1 MDIRDLFNL
10 ENNKSFQQLNQK
22 VNSFNTLKTLRLVN
36 YEIRHSNILVWLLN
50 SRENHNLG
58 DYFLRKLLEQIILI
72 DENEDNSRCN
82 LIEEILNNSLVESHV
97 FREVKTN
104 NNRYI
109 DLVVINK
116 QLKYVILIENKLYST
131 ESENQLDDYL
141 EFVQN
146 EFENFKIIPIYLTL
160 NGEMPSNL
168 EYFTLSYEN
177 IENIL
182 HIILI
187 LFKDKL
193 ADDIYQFIEDYDNV
207 LKEKLHPDEEQILQA
222 IDVYRSHKEIIE
234 ELFEESSIT
243 KNPLYIEIG
252 YKFEFMTKYKNT
264 IDYIFKHG
272 KNILSYSFEQF
283 ITEHFDNQV
292 NYKPH
297 PTLPYLLPPEWKEV
311 KNKVL
316 LDQNYW
322 LGKGLVVWFEQTN
335 DSRLRI
341 VAELGPLEYKDRISF
356 IRNLEDLGVKF
367 NDNSKRKQSR
377 YTRFFIKKIDINKW
391 DNIDELKAA
400 MKKLYTSSEFN
411 LLKKQVTLALGDNL
425 ILKEDTYKTQGEPEL
440 IEEVAITDAF
450 KAWMKSEN
458 ISENNY
464 RVSSQFL
471 SFKISLFDEF
481 KEMLGETRIKWWWNN
496 GPFLFW
502 MKIKPDSLYFTLEV
516 GPIETENRVVLM
528 ENIKEKGI
536 KFRKQGLRL
545 EAKYTRIYSK
555 TISINDFEKNDLSEI
570 FDNLYNNSELQSII
584 SKLKIIYDEMYKD
597 FND

>member
-207 LKEKLHPDEEQILQA
+207 LKEKLHQDEEQI
-222 IDVYRSHKEIIE
+222 
-234 ELFEESSIT
+234 
-243 KNPLYIEIG
+243 
-252 YKFEFMTKYKNT
+252 
-264 IDYIFKHG
+264 
-272 KNILSYSFEQF
+272 
-283 ITEHFDNQV
+283 
-292 NYKPH
+292 
-297 PTLPYLLPPEWKEV
+297 
-311 KNKVL
+311 
-316 LDQNYW
+316 
-322 LGKGLVVWFEQTN
+322 
-335 DSRLRI
+335 
-341 VAELGPLEYKDRISF
+341 
-356 IRNLEDLGVKF
+356 
-367 NDNSKRKQSR
+367 
-377 YTRFFIKKIDINKW
+377 
-391 DNIDELKAA
+391 
-400 MKKLYTSSEFN
+400 
-411 LLKKQVTLALGDNL
+411 
-425 ILKEDTYKTQGEPEL
+425 
-440 IEEVAITDAF
+440 
-450 KAWMKSEN
+450 
-458 ISENNY
+458 
-464 RVSSQFL
+464 
-471 SFKISLFDEF
+471 
-481 KEMLGETRIKWWWNN
+481 
-496 GPFLFW
+496 
-502 MKIKPDSLYFTLEV
+502 
-516 GPIETENRVVLM
+516 
-528 ENIKEKGI
+528 
-536 KFRKQGLRL
+536 
-545 EAKYTRIYSK
+545 
-555 TISINDFEKNDLSEI
+555 
-570 FDNLYNNSELQSII
+570 
-584 SKLKIIYDEMYKD
+584 
-597 FND
+597 